1 MADRQELLQLI
12 RLGKKM
18 DRDVACKIYG
28 YAVTRPEF
36 EEEAL
41 SLMERLHI
49 LYADPGD
56 RNPRELYRQIMDEYR
71 RRRDEELKPVA
82 RWLREE
88 SEKKFENMCRERQ
101 KEGEERRRR
110 DLIQKKRQLL
120 IHKRQILT
128 QRSPQLTG
136 SLPE

>member
-1 MADRQELLQLI
+1 MAGRQELLQMI

-18 DRDVACKIYG
+18 DRDVAYKIYG
-28 YAVTRPEF
+28 YSVTKPEF

-41 SLMERLHI
+41 SLMEKLYI

-82 RWLREE
+82 RWLREQ
-88 SEKKFENMCRERQ
+88 SEKKFESICRERQ
-101 KEGEERRRR
+101 KEGEEKRKQ
-110 DLIQKKRQLL
+110 DLMQKKRQLL
-120 IHKRQILT
+120 ASKNGILMLKRQQLT
-128 QRSPQLTG
+128 QN
-136 SLPE
+136 SLK

>member
-1 MADRQELLQLI
+1 MASRQELLQLI

-18 DRDVACKIYG
+18 DKDVAYKIYG

-41 SLMERLHI
+41 SLMEKLYI
-49 LYADPGD
+49 LYAALGD

-82 RWLREE
+82 RWLREQG
-88 SEKKFENMCRERQ
+88 EKKFENMCRERQ
-101 KEGEERRRR
+101 KEGEEERKQKIML
-110 DLIQKKRQLL
+110 DLHQKNDRELL
-120 IHKRQILT
+120 TLLQNMR
-128 QRSPQLTG
+128 
-136 SLPE
+136 